1 MSSSFLPLSDIP
13 YILRYCLRS
22 ATFSSFKLA
31 LRMRPSTLSTNSSS
45 SSFSSLFLVEYF
57 ELLSLLAGYFT
68 YYFLT
73 LPLRLG
79 SQDYYYFTEPPNPSA
94 PMPSQSILTVSFT
107 KSITSLKLLNP
118 SISGYSKSGLNSTSF
133 SLRACAWRWL

>member
-22 ATFSSFKLA
+22 ATFSSFRLA
-31 LRMRPSTLSTNSSS
+31 LRMRPSTLSTNYYS
-45 SSFSSLFLVEYF
+45 SSFSSLFRVEYF
-57 ELLSLLAGYFT
+57 EFLSLLAGYFA
-68 YYFLT
+68 YYFFT
-73 LPLRLG
+73 LPLWLG
-79 SQDYYYFTEPPNPSA
+79 SRHYYYFTELSNASA

-118 SISGYSKSGLNSTSF
+118 SISGSSRSGLNCTSF
-133 SLRACAWRWL
+133 